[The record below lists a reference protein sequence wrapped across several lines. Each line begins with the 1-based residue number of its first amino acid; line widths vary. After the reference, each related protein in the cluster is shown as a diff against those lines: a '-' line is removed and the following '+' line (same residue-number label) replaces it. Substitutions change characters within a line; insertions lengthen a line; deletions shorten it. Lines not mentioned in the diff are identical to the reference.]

1 MNSFQTR
8 TGRTIYVRAIQPD
21 DTDFLIDI
29 FDHMSSN
36 SRYHRFNTPADT
48 ISMARVREEAERIA
62 QADPNIQYG
71 LLALVQNDEDD
82 EYTAVGAGRYMRLVD
97 DPTTAEFATSV
108 RDDYQR
114 IGIGQNL
121 LQLLI
126 AQAQASGVHRF
137 VSYVQNSNDAAF
149 ALLRYARVPHT
160 RHIEDETMVVYLEL
174 MA

>member
-1 MNSFQTR
+1 MNTFQTR
-8 TGRTIYVRAIQPD
+8 TGQTIHVRSIQPD
-21 DTDFLIDI
+21 DVDFLIDI

-36 SRYHRFNTPADT
+36 SRYHRFNTPADN
-48 ISMARVREEAERIA
+48 ISRERVQEEARRIA
-62 QADPNIQYG
+62 QADPQVQYG
-71 LLALVQNDEDD
+71 LLALVRNDDD
-82 EYTAVGAGRYMRLVD
+82 SYTAVGAGRYMRLPD

-114 IGIGQNL
+114 RGIGQKL

-126 AQAQASGVHRF
+126 AQAQANNVHRF

-160 RHIEDETMVVYLEL
+160 RHIEDETMVIYLEL
-174 MA
+174 KE